1 MSHYIFKDN
10 NKTSIT
16 NETRNTSMYFQVQF
30 FRKLI
35 FLLGQLIVLNSY
47 LNASH
52 ITLWP
57 DLTDFVQQII
67 EHFLLLVK

>member
-1 MSHYIFKDN
+1 MDLDENLHEFACKLVCHQIY
-10 NKTSIT
+10 
-16 NETRNTSMYFQVQF
+16 YFF

-47 LNASH
+47 LNASQ

-67 EHFLLLVK
+67 EHLLLLLE